1 MPGYRDLL
9 AKVKQKIREVD
20 PAEAES
26 RLGDATFVDVR
37 ELDEWEQGTLPAA
50 VHIPRG
56 YLESQIEQRVPDR
69 DVPVVVYCA
78 SDTCQNSHVAA
89 KALRDLGYQDVRVYV
104 GGKADWTAAGLP
116 LEQ

>member
-1 MPGYRDLL
+1 MSTFISREHLTTLASDPRLVLLEALPEKYYRDGHLPN
-9 AKVKQKIREVD
+9 ARWFPHER
-20 PAEAES
+20 A
-26 RLGDATFVDVR
+26 R
-37 ELDEWEQGTLPAA
+37 ELAA
-50 VHIPRG
+50 VAIPRK
-56 YLESQIEQRVPDR
+56 

-89 KALRDLGYQDVRVYV
+89 KALRDLSYQDVRVYV

>member
-1 MPGYRDLL
+1 MTNIDRTQLLDLLQNPRLVLLEALPETYYRDGHLPG
-9 AKVKQKIREVD
+9 ARWFPHD
-20 PAEAES
+20 RA
-26 RLGDATFVDVR
+26 R
-37 ELDEWEQGTLPAA
+37 ELAA
-50 VHIPRG
+50 VAIPRK
-56 YLESQIEQRVPDR
+56 